1 MPLSIRAC
9 GKMRFQE
16 ERMPAETAKSQGRL
30 ARWLDS
36 DVGWSFRRTPVAQ
49 FSAALLLLLILTSFC
64 APLIA
69 PQNPYDLK
77 QIFIDKAE
85 LPPIWAKDAEWPFL
99 LGSDPQGRDVLSAI
113 LYGTRVSLIIGLAS
127 VIVSMGIGVTI
138 GLLAGY
144 LGGRIDNA
152 LMRIG
157 DTVLS
162 IPTLLMAILVSALF
176 REMLPPGLREPFAA
190 VVIVLSISLTNWVQ
204 YARTVRALTM
214 VERRK
219 EYVLAA
225 RIIKVS
231 PARIMRRHILPNTMT
246 PVMVAA
252 TLNLGLAIL
261 SEATLSF
268 LGVGMPI
275 TQPSLGT
282 LIRIGNQ
289 YLFSGSWWLIVF
301 PALQL
306 GLIVLSVNLLG
317 DWLRDALNPKLR

>member
-1 MPLSIRAC
+1 MRADAIMGPIRV
-9 GKMRFQE
+9 
-16 ERMPAETAKSQGRL
+16 
-30 ARWLDS
+30 WLDT
-36 DVGWSFRRTPVAQ
+36 DIGWSFRKTP
-49 FSAALLLLLILTSFC
+49 SAWISALVLVVLVTTALL

-69 PQNPYDLK
+69 PQNPHDLK
-77 QIFIDKAE
+77 QVFIDKAE
-85 LPPIWAKDAEWPFL
+85 LPPIWSKEGQMPFL
-99 LGSDPQGRDVLSAI
+99 LGTDPQGRDVLSAI
-113 LYGTRVSLIIGLAS
+113 LYGTRVSLLIGLAS
-127 VIVSMGIGVTI
+127 VLVSMTLGIVM
-138 GLLAGY
+138 GLTAGY
-144 LGGRIDNA
+144 LGGPLDNL
-152 LMRIG
+152 LMRVG

-162 IPTLLMAILVSALF
+162 IPTLLMAILVSAVF
-176 REMLPPGLREPFAA
+176 RGMLPVSMRDTFAA
-190 VVIVLSISLTNWVQ
+190 IVLVLAISLTAWVQ
-204 YARTVRALTM
+204 YARTVRASTM

-225 RIIKVS
+225 RILKVS
-231 PARIMRRHILPNTMT
+231 SARIMRRHILPNTLT

-268 LGVGMPI
+268 LGVGMPV

-301 PALQL
+301 PSAQL

-317 DWLRDALNPKLR
+317 DWLRDALNPRLR

>member
-1 MPLSIRAC
+1 MVAEASPGRVARA
-9 GKMRFQE
+9 F
-16 ERMPAETAKSQGRL
+16 
-30 ARWLDS
+30 DS
-36 DVGWSFRRTPVAQ
+36 DIGWSFRRTPAAWISALVLAMIVATA
-49 FSAALLLLLILTSFC
+49 FA

-77 QIFIDKAE
+77 QVFIDKAE
-85 LPPIWAKDAEWPFL
+85 LPPLWMRDGEVPFL
-99 LGSDPQGRDVLSAI
+99 LGTDPQGRDVFSTI

-127 VIVSMGIGVTI
+127 VLMSMAIGVMI
-138 GLLAGY
+138 GLVAGY
-144 LGGRIDNA
+144 RGGWIDNL
-152 LMRIG
+152 LMRLA

-162 IPTLLMAILVSALF
+162 IPTLLMAILVSAIF
-176 REMLPPGLREPFAA
+176 REMLPPAFREPFAA
-190 VVIVLSISLTNWVQ
+190 AVIVLSISLTNWVQ

-214 VERRK
+214 VERKK

-231 PARIMRRHILPNTMT
+231 PLRIMRRHILPNTMT
-246 PVMVAA
+246 PVLVAA

-289 YLFSGSWWLIVF
+289 YLFSGSWWLVVF
-301 PALQL
+301 PAAQL

>member
-1 MPLSIRAC
+1 MPVDA
-9 GKMRFQE
+9 
-16 ERMPAETAKSQGRL
+16 TAKPGRL
-30 ARWLDS
+30 RRFLDS
-36 DVGWSFRRTPVAQ
+36 DIGWSFCRTP
-49 FSAALLLLLILTSFC
+49 AAWLSTMVLVLLIATAFL

-69 PQNPYDLK
+69 PQNPHDLA
-77 QIFIDKAE
+77 QVFIDKAE
-85 LPPIWAKDAEWPFL
+85 IPPIWQAGGEWPFL
-99 LGSDPQGRDVLSAI
+99 LGTDPQGRDVLSAI
-113 LYGTRVSLIIGLAS
+113 LYGTRVSLLIGIAA
-127 VIVSMGIGVTI
+127 VIVSMGLGVSV
-138 GLLAGY
+138 GLVSGFY
-144 LGGRIDNA
+144 GGRIDNL
-152 LMRIG
+152 LMRLG

-162 IPTLLMAILVSALF
+162 IPTLLMAILVSAIF
-176 REMLPPGLREPFAA
+176 RELLPPGLREPFAA
-190 VVIVLSISLTNWVQ
+190 VVLVVSISLTNWVQ
-204 YARTVRALTM
+204 YARTVRASTM

-225 RIIKVS
+225 RIIKVA
-231 PARIMRRHILPNTMT
+231 PARIMRRHILPNTLT

-289 YLFSGSWWLIVF
+289 YLFSGSWWLVVF
-301 PALQL
+301 PSLQL

>member
-1 MPLSIRAC
+1 
-9 GKMRFQE
+9 
-16 ERMPAETAKSQGRL
+16 MPAETAREPSRL
-30 ARWLDS
+30 ARFLDS
-36 DVGWSFRRTPVAQ
+36 DIAWSFRRTPGAWL
-49 FSAALLLLLILTSFC
+49 SALVLGLLILSALFC
-64 APLIA
+64 PLIA
-69 PQNPYDLK
+69 PQNPHDLS

-85 LPPIWAKDAEWPFL
+85 IPPIWSADGEWPFL
-99 LGSDPQGRDVLSAI
+99 LGTDPQGRDVLSAI
-113 LYGTRVSLIIGLAS
+113 LYGTRVSLIIGFAAVL
-127 VIVSMGIGVTI
+127 VSMTLGVTI
-138 GLLAGY
+138 GLIAGFH
-144 LGGRIDNA
+144 GGRIDNL
-152 LMRIG
+152 LMRLG

-162 IPTLLMAILVSALF
+162 IPTLLMAILVSAIF
-176 REMLPPGLREPFAA
+176 RELLPPALREPFAA
-190 VVIVLSISLTNWVQ
+190 VVLVMSISLTNWVQ
-204 YARTVRALTM
+204 YARTVRASTM

-225 RIIKVS
+225 RIIKV
-231 PARIMRRHILPNTMT
+231 PAIRIMARHILPNTLT

-289 YLFSGSWWLIVF
+289 YLFSGSWWLVVF
-301 PALQL
+301 PSLQL

>member
-1 MPLSIRAC
+1 MPVEKT
-9 GKMRFQE
+9 G
-16 ERMPAETAKSQGRL
+16 PVDTVKSTGRL
-30 ARWLDS
+30 RRFLDS
-36 DVGWSFRRTPVAQ
+36 DIGWSFCHTPVAWL
-49 FSAALLLLLILTSFC
+49 SALMLALLVLSAFF

-69 PQNPYDLK
+69 PQDPYDLA

-85 LPPIWAKDAEWPFL
+85 IPPIWQDGGEWPFL
-99 LGSDPQGRDVLSAI
+99 LGTDPQGRDVLSAI
-113 LYGTRVSLIIGLAS
+113 LYGSRISLIIGFAA
-127 VIVSMGIGVTI
+127 VMVSMLIGVSI
-138 GLLAGY
+138 GLTAGFH
-144 LGGRIDNA
+144 GGRIDNL
-152 LMRIG
+152 LMRLG

-162 IPTLLMAILVSALF
+162 IPTLLMAILVSAIF
-176 REMLPPGLREPFAA
+176 REMLPPALREPFSA
-190 VVIVLSISLTNWVQ
+190 VVLVLSIALTSWVQ

-225 RIIKVS
+225 RIIKV
-231 PARIMRRHILPNTMT
+231 PAVRIMGRHILPNTMT
-246 PVMVAA
+246 PVLVSA
-252 TLNLGLAIL
+252 TLSLGLAIL

-289 YLFSGSWWLIVF
+289 YLFSGSWWLVVF
-301 PALQL
+301 PSLQL

>member
-1 MPLSIRAC
+1 MAASASALS
-9 GKMRFQE
+9 RF
-16 ERMPAETAKSQGRL
+16 L
-30 ARWLDS
+30 AS
-36 DVGWSFRRTPVAQ
+36 DLGYSFRRSPIAMLAFVML
-49 FSAALLLLLILTSFC
+49 AALMLSAFL
-64 APLIA
+64 APWIS
-69 PQNPYDLK
+69 PQNPHDLK

-85 LPPIWAKDAEWPFL
+85 LPPIWSKDGEWPFI
-99 LGSDPQGRDVLSAI
+99 LGTDPQGRDVLSAI
-113 LYGTRVSLIIGLAS
+113 LYGTRISLLIGLAS
-127 VIVSMGIGVTI
+127 VVVSMTIGVTI
-138 GLLAGY
+138 GLVAGF
-144 LGGRIDNA
+144 LGGWVDNL
-152 LMRIG
+152 LMRVA

-162 IPTLLMAILVSALF
+162 IPTLLVAILVSAIF
-176 REMLPPGLREPFAA
+176 RGLLPPAMRDPFSA
-190 VVIVLSISLTNWVQ
+190 IILVLAISLTAWVQ
-204 YARTVRALTM
+204 YARTVRASTM

-225 RIIKVS
+225 RIIGVAPS
-231 PARIMRRHILPNTMT
+231 RIMRRHILPNTLT

-289 YLFSGSWWLIVF
+289 YLFSGSWWLVVF
-301 PALQL
+301 PALHL

-317 DWLRDALNPKLR
+317 DWMRDALNPKLR

>member
-1 MPLSIRAC
+1 
-9 GKMRFQE
+9 
-16 ERMPAETAKSQGRL
+16 MPADRITLRL
-30 ARWLDS
+30 KTWLDS
-36 DVGWSFRRTPVAQ
+36 DVGWSFRHTPVAWL
-49 FSAALLLLLILTSFC
+49 SALALVILILTAFA

-77 QIFIDKAE
+77 QIFIEKAE
-85 LPPIWAKDAEWPFL
+85 IPPIWQKDGEWPFI
-99 LGSDPQGRDVLSAI
+99 LGTDPQGRDVLSAI
-113 LYGTRVSLIIGLAS
+113 LFGTRVSLLIGIAS
-127 VIVSMGIGVTI
+127 VVVSMMIGVTL
-138 GLLAGY
+138 GLIAGY
-144 LGGRIDNA
+144 HGGRIDNL
-152 LMRIG
+152 LMRLG

-162 IPTLLMAILVSALF
+162 IPTLLMAILVSAIF
-176 REMLPPGLREPFAA
+176 RELLPPALREPFAA
-190 VVIVLSISLTNWVQ
+190 VVLVVSISLTNWVQ
-204 YARTVRALTM
+204 YARTVRASTM

-231 PARIMRRHILPNTMT
+231 PARIMRRHILPNTLT

-289 YLFSGSWWLIVF
+289 YLFSGTWWLVVF

>member
-1 MPLSIRAC
+1 
-9 GKMRFQE
+9 
-16 ERMPAETAKSQGRL
+16 MPAETARAPGRL
-30 ARWLDS
+30 ARWLDT
-36 DVGWSFRRTPVAQ
+36 DIGWSFRQTPVAWM
-49 FSAALLLLLILTSFC
+49 SALLLMLLIVSAFC

-69 PQNPYDLK
+69 PQNPHDLK

-85 LPPIWAKDAEWPFL
+85 LPPIWAKDSEWPFL
-99 LGSDPQGRDVLSAI
+99 LGTDPQGRDVLSAI

-127 VIVSMGIGVTI
+127 VMVSMAIGVTI

-144 LGGRIDNA
+144 HGGRIDNI

-204 YARTVRALTM
+204 YARTVRALAM

-231 PARIMRRHILPNTMT
+231 SVRIMRRHILPNTLT

>member
-1 MPLSIRAC
+1 MASSAGALR
-9 GKMRFQE
+9 
-16 ERMPAETAKSQGRL
+16 RL
-30 ARWLDS
+30 ANGPL
-36 DVGWSFRRTPVAQ
+36 GYSFLRTPSALVGAVLLALLVL
-49 FSAALLLLLILTSFC
+49 SAAF

-69 PQNPYDLK
+69 PQNPYDLS

-85 LPPIWAKDAEWPFL
+85 LPPVWLPDGEWPFL
-99 LGSDPQGRDVLSAI
+99 LGTDPQGRDILSVI
-113 LYGTRVSLIIGLAS
+113 LYGSRVSLMIGVASVLLAMLIGVSIGLA
-127 VIVSMGIGVTI
+127 
-138 GLLAGY
+138 AGF
-144 LGGRIDNA
+144 LGGVVDNL
-152 LMRIG
+152 LMRLA

-162 IPTLLMAILVSALF
+162 IPTLLVAILVSAIF
-176 REMLPPGLREPFAA
+176 RGLLPPGLRDSFAPLIL
-190 VVIVLSISLTNWVQ
+190 VVAIGLTGWVQ
-204 YARTVRALTM
+204 YARTVRASTM

-225 RIIKVS
+225 RIIGVS
-231 PARIMRRHILPNTMT
+231 RGRIMRRHVLPNAMT
-246 PVMVAA
+246 PVLVAA

-268 LGVGMPI
+268 LAVGMPV

-289 YLFSGSWWLIVF
+289 YLFSGSWWVVVF
-301 PALQL
+301 PAVQL

>member
-1 MPLSIRAC
+1 MAADAS
-9 GKMRFQE
+9 
-16 ERMPAETAKSQGRL
+16 RL
-30 ARWLDS
+30 ARFLAS
-36 DVGWSFRRTPVAQ
+36 DLGYSFRRSPVAIVA
-49 FSAALLLLLILTSFC
+49 FVLLLVLMATAFL
-64 APLIA
+64 APWIS
-69 PQNPYDLK
+69 PQNPHDLR

-85 LPPIWAKDAEWPFL
+85 LPPIWSKDGEWPFI
-99 LGSDPQGRDVLSAI
+99 LGTDPQGRDVLSAI
-113 LYGTRVSLIIGLAS
+113 LYGTRISLMIGLAS
-127 VIVSMGIGVTI
+127 VAVSMTLGVTI
-138 GLLAGY
+138 GLIAGF
-144 LGGRIDNA
+144 LGGWVDNL
-152 LMRIG
+152 LMRIA

-162 IPTLLMAILVSALF
+162 IPTLLVAILVSAIF
-176 REMLPPGLREPFAA
+176 RGLLPPAMRDPFSA
-190 VVIVLSISLTNWVQ
+190 IILVLAISLTAWVQ
-204 YARTVRALTM
+204 YARTVRASTM

-225 RIIKVS
+225 RIIGVA
-231 PARIMRRHILPNTMT
+231 PVRIMRRHILPNTLT

-289 YLFSGSWWLIVF
+289 YLFSGSWWLVVF
-301 PALQL
+301 PALHL
-306 GLIVLSVNLLG
+306 GLIVLAVNLLG

>member
-1 MPLSIRAC
+1 MI
-9 GKMRFQE
+9 
-16 ERMPAETAKSQGRL
+16 AELGVFALVL
-30 ARWLDS
+30 ALI
-36 DVGWSFRRTPVAQ
+36 VAASFA
-49 FSAALLLLLILTSFC
+49 

-69 PQNPYDLK
+69 PQNPYDLR
-77 QIFIDKAE
+77 QVFIDKAE
-85 LPPIWAKDAEWPFL
+85 LPPLWSAGGEAPFV
-99 LGSDPQGRDVLSAI
+99 LGTDPQGRDVLSTI
-113 LYGTRVSLIIGLAS
+113 LYGTRVSLVIGLAS
-127 VIVSMGIGVTI
+127 VLLSMAIGVTI
-138 GLLAGY
+138 GLIAGY
-144 LGGRIDNA
+144 RGGWIDNL
-152 LMRIG
+152 LMRLA

-162 IPTLLMAILVSALF
+162 IPTLLMAILVSAIF
-176 REMLPPGLREPFAA
+176 REMLPPAFREPFAA
-190 VVIVLSISLTNWVQ
+190 AVIVLSISLTNWVQ

-214 VERRK
+214 VERKK

-231 PARIMRRHILPNTMT
+231 PLRIMRRHILPNTMT
-246 PVMVAA
+246 PVLVAA

-289 YLFSGSWWLIVF
+289 YLFSGSWWLVVF
-301 PALQL
+301 PAAQL

-317 DWLRDALNPKLR
+317 DWLRDALNPKLL

>member
-1 MPLSIRAC
+1 
-9 GKMRFQE
+9 
-16 ERMPAETAKSQGRL
+16 MPADAPAMGGRL
-30 ARWLDS
+30 ARLWNS
-36 DVGWSFRRTPVAQ
+36 DIGWSFRSTPAAWI
-49 FSAALLLLLILTSFC
+49 SALLLLILIVTAFA
-64 APLIA
+64 APLVA
-69 PQNPYDLK
+69 PQNPYDLR
-77 QIFIDKAE
+77 QVFIDKAE
-85 LPPIWAKDAEWPFL
+85 LPPIWKADGEKPFL
-99 LGSDPQGRDVLSAI
+99 LGTDPQGRDVLSTI
-113 LYGTRVSLIIGLAS
+113 LYGTRVSLIIGVAS
-127 VIVSMGIGVTI
+127 VMLSMLIGVTI
-138 GLLAGY
+138 GLVSGFY
-144 LGGRIDNA
+144 GGNIDNI

-176 REMLPPGLREPFAA
+176 REALPPSLRDPFAA
-190 VVIVLSISLTNWVQ
+190 IVIVLSISLTNWVQ

-225 RIIKVS
+225 RIIKV
-231 PARIMRRHILPNTMT
+231 PASRIMRRHILPNTLT
-246 PVMVAA
+246 PVLVAA

-289 YLFSGSWWLIVF
+289 YLFSGSWWLVVF
-301 PALQL
+301 PAVQL

>member
-1 MPLSIRAC
+1 MAEASAPVPARKGPIA
-9 GKMRFQE
+9 RF
-16 ERMPAETAKSQGRL
+16 L
-30 ARWLDS
+30 AS
-36 DVGWSFRRTPVAQ
+36 DLGWSFRRTPTAVFGAGLLVLLVA
-49 FSAALLLLLILTSFC
+49 SAFL

-69 PQNPYDLK
+69 PQNPYDLS
-77 QIFIDKAE
+77 QLFIDKAE
-85 LPPIWAKDAEWPFL
+85 LPPIWSRDGEWPFL
-99 LGSDPQGRDVLSAI
+99 LGTDPQGRDVLSAI
-113 LYGTRVSLIIGLAS
+113 LYGTRISIAIGLAS
-127 VIVSMGIGVTI
+127 VVSAMAIGISI
-138 GLLAGY
+138 GLAAGY
-144 LGGRIDNA
+144 FGGRIDNI
-152 LMRIG
+152 LMRFA

-162 IPTLLMAILVSALF
+162 IPTLLVAILVSAIF
-176 REMLPPGLREPFAA
+176 RGLLPPGLRDSFSGLILVGAIA
-190 VVIVLSISLTNWVQ
+190 LTGWVQ
-204 YARTVRALTM
+204 YARTVRASTM

-225 RIIKVS
+225 QIIGVS
-231 PARIMRRHILPNTMT
+231 PARIMRRHILPNTLT

-289 YLFSGSWWLIVF
+289 YLFSGSWWVVVF

-306 GLIVLSVNLLG
+306 GLIVLAVNLIG

>member
-1 MPLSIRAC
+1 MP
-9 GKMRFQE
+9 G
-16 ERMPAETAKSQGRL
+16 ETARFGRL
-30 ARWLDS
+30 RRWLDS
-36 DVGWSFRRTPVAQ
+36 DIGWSFRSTPAAWISAIVLVVLVAT
-49 FSAALLLLLILTSFC
+49 ALL

-69 PQNPYDLK
+69 PQNPHDLR

-85 LPPIWAKDAEWPFL
+85 LPPIWSKDGEWPFL
-99 LGSDPQGRDVLSAI
+99 LGTDPQGRDVLSAI
-113 LYGTRVSLIIGLAS
+113 LYGSRVSLLIGLAS
-127 VIVSMGIGVTI
+127 VLLSMLIGISV
-138 GLLAGY
+138 GLTAGY
-144 LGGRIDNA
+144 FGGRVDNI

-176 REMLPPGLREPFAA
+176 RGLLPPVYREAFAA
-190 VVIVLSISLTNWVQ
+190 VVLVASISLTGWVQ
-204 YARTVRALTM
+204 YARTVRASTM

-225 RIIKVS
+225 MIIKV
-231 PARIMRRHILPNTMT
+231 PASRIMRRHILPNTLT
-246 PVMVAA
+246 PVLVAA

-268 LGVGMPI
+268 LGVGMPV

-289 YLFSGSWWLIVF
+289 YLFSGSWWLVVF
-301 PALQL
+301 PAVQL
-306 GLIVLSVNLLG
+306 GLIVLAVNLLG